1 MDSWDIVFAKSLR
14 KYSFDKT
21 LFLKVDI
28 PLGNYHTSV
37 LNKQELFNTLRPLLN
52 NHNKIIMWYN
62 GASHEQLHRDLK
74 QLANS
79 SGCVLHFNV
88 DNWEWSAS
96 YAWCSHHIEQTQIEQ
111 TQAVVFDNQ
120 GVLCRCS
127 NDLSKYQHFLLEYNN
142 SRLIEDVATNFENY
156 TDIKKY
162 SDGVFLEIVSDHKKL
177 PTRKTFVPMIYGIPF
192 LHIDIEIDDVL
203 TAQGF
208 QTYTRFLD
216 LDFPVS
222 TTQLEHITNM
232 ISFLNTISGRIKPHT
247 VDAIIRWNQ
256 NLIAYK
262 FEQLARGMDIQPK
275 SLIDAL
281 IHLDD

>member
-1 MDSWDIVFAKSLR
+1 MDAWDVKFSQTLR
-14 KYSFDKT
+14 KYSADKT

-28 PLGNYHTSV
+28 PFSRYDTSI
-37 LNKQELFNTLRPLLN
+37 LNKQELFNTLRPLLK

-62 GASHEQLHRDLK
+62 VDIDTKKSPDYTLLHRDLK
-74 QLANS
+74 QLASS
-79 SGCVLHFNV
+79 SGCVLHFIT
-88 DNWEWSAS
+88 DKGQWELSAS
-96 YAWCSHHIEQTQIEQ
+96 YAWCSHHLEQTQIEH
-111 TQAVVFDNQ
+111 VVFGNQ
-120 GVLCRCS
+120 SVLCRS
-127 NDLSKYQHFLLEYNN
+127 V
-142 SRLIEDVATNFENY
+142 EDVATNFENY

-162 SDGVFLEIVSDHKKL
+162 SDGIFLEVVSDHTKL

-192 LHIDIEIDDVL
+192 LHTDIEIDDVL

-232 ISFLNTISGRIKPHT
+232 ISYLNSISSRIKTTT
-247 VDAIIRWNQ
+247 VDAIKKWNQ
-256 NLIAYK
+256 SLIAYK
-262 FEQLARGMDIQPK
+262 FEQLAWGMDIQLK

-281 IHLDD
+281 IQLDD